1 MADGKGVLL
10 AGGRRRV
17 RARMSS
23 PGAPRSAG
31 GAAPLAVLA
40 AVFTVAQLVLV
51 RPVLGL
57 GWDEIVYVSQVTSH
71 HPAAFFSA
79 PRARGVTLLVAPVAS
94 WSESTALLRVY
105 LALLS
110 GLGLYLALRAWRGL
124 FPTRVLVT
132 AGAFFASLWVT
143 LFYGPQA
150 MPNQWVAI
158 GALIAV
164 GCFLRYHADRSARGA
179 LWGVA
184 AGAALMALMR
194 PTDAVWVTIPL
205 LLLALAGRHVR
216 LVTALA
222 AGLAVGAAEW
232 VAEAYAW
239 YGGPGERLAE
249 ASRIQGGLGLQ
260 IAVDDQLRSLGGR
273 GLCRPCTG
281 TMPHPVITL
290 WWFALPLLAV
300 LALVVAVRARR
311 VLRTVLPLACAA
323 TAALPYLF
331 MIGYAAPRFL
341 QPAYAL
347 LAIPVADALWH
358 LVRTPAGT
366 WRPVVTSLVALAL
379 AGHLAVQLAVL
390 MHTVER
396 NTDSRRDWARTAG
409 ELHRLGV
416 RPPCL
421 ITGHEAIPV
430 AYYTG
435 CSSGET
441 GGNNENTTVAEI
453 LNTADRVP
461 VAALTGHGGTPPGY
475 ARAWPTHTIGDLQ
488 VRIVPTPGQDAPR
501 GTATDGPQ

>member
-1 MADGKGVLL
+1 MAEGRSALL
-10 AGGRRRV
+10 AGGRRR
-17 RARMSS
+17 ARTSS
-23 PGAPRSAG
+23 PGVSRAASGTAPF
-31 GAAPLAVLA
+31 AVLA

-79 PRARGVTLLVAPVAS
+79 PRSRGVPLLVAPVAS

-105 LALLS
+105 LAVLS
-110 GLGLYLALRAWRGL
+110 GLGLYLALRAWHGL

-132 AGAFFASLWVT
+132 GGAFFASLWVT

-150 MPNQWVAI
+150 MPNQWVAL

-164 GCFLRYHADRSARGA
+164 GCFLRHHADRSARGA
-179 LWGVA
+179 LLGIA

-194 PTDAVWVTIPL
+194 PTDAVWVTAPL
-205 LLLALAGRHVR
+205 LVLALAGRHVR
-216 LVTALA
+216 LLLALV
-222 AGLAVGAAEW
+222 AGLGAGAAEW
-232 VAEAYAW
+232 LAEAYAW

-249 ASRIQGGLGLQ
+249 ASRIQGGLGLHL
-260 IAVDDQLRSLGGR
+260 AVDDQLRSLGGR

-281 TMPHPVITL
+281 AMPHPVITL

-311 VLRTVLPLACAA
+311 ALRTVLPLACAA

-347 LAIPVADALWH
+347 LAVPVADTLWH

-379 AGHLAVQLAVL
+379 AGHLSVQLAVL
-390 MHTVER
+390 VHTVDR
-396 NTDSRRDWARTAG
+396 NTDDRRDWARAAG

-435 CSSGET
+435 CSSGGT
-441 GGNNENTTVAEI
+441 AGNNENITAAEI
-453 LNTADRVP
+453 LSVADRVP
-461 VAALTGHGGTPPGY
+461 VAALTGPGGTPPGY
-475 ARAWPTHTIGDLQ
+475 ARAWPAHTVKGLQ
-488 VRIVPTPGQDAPR
+488 VRIAPTPGQAAP
-501 GTATDGPQ
+501 GAAATDGPG